1 MPTNAHRTLSERQ
14 EAPNNID
21 CRSALLY
28 MTAIK
33 LEGPLMFNATS
44 TQEAQNEAVKGVLSV
59 AQRQRLVY
67 IRARLKD
74 LKDEREKLI
83 AEREVIQRARLNQS
97 AAS

>member
-1 MPTNAHRTLSERQ
+1 
-14 EAPNNID
+14 
-21 CRSALLY
+21 